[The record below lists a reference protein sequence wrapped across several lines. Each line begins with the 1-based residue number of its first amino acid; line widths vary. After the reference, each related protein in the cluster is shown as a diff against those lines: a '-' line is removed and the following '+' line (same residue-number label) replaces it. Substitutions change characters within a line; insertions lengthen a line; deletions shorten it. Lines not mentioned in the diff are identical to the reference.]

1 MWRSSS
7 IRYNSVLFCLRFA
20 SNSCLQLARVLLS
33 FNLMA
38 YDYLAQRLYGSQ
50 PSPPLNQ
57 WGGGGGGG
65 GEGERDPEDLKD
77 LIYRL
82 AVRSYK
88 ECLEPTANYV
98 RMV

>member
-38 YDYLAQRLYGSQ
+38 YDYLAQRLSGSQ

-57 WGGGGGGG
+57 WGGEGGGGGGGGGG
-65 GEGERDPEDLKD
+65 GEGGREREIQK
-77 LIYRL
+77 I
-82 AVRSYK
+82 SK
-88 ECLEPTANYV
+88 ISFIG
-98 RMV
+98 